1 MYKMKK
7 NCFKNFMSGQFIMKM
22 ILMLVAVVTG
32 GGMMAVADLVEPQ
45 IGDEGVNPASK
56 ETVAAK
62 EPVDPNAND
71 RLSPGGNK
79 DGQELTGSQASST
92 QLREGGLL
100 DKEWDSEIVKFYP
113 FKTPLLSIVRRMA
126 KTVNIKNWS
135 ISHQRVGGETL
146 DGQVIQKIETADT
159 IEINS
164 TNFSGSIRP
173 FYKGTT
179 VFASGVSGY
188 APGSQTKTEG
198 TLMLYVIEA
207 NGKKAVMQAVNGKP
221 KVSGDTRDNLDNMT
235 CPEIPVGT
243 TFLAGA
249 SAASESQLTITPENF
264 QPREKEV
271 YVQKKLL
278 NIVFTDDYE
287 KVKKEQP
294 ITVAD
299 LKTDA
304 IIKYNLRA
312 ERTYLLGCKSR
323 FKAETGDGQIED
335 VYTSEGII
343 NQLTNTYSIGD
354 TYTLGD
360 MIAISKLQFTEFS
373 ENDRCFAFCGKN
385 AIERLENI
393 KLEGSHQNDFINHN
407 EFDLTFKRFK
417 DTFGSI
423 DFVWTQTLD
432 LMGMSDFMV
441 IFDPKASRRYVKIG
455 KKEQTNDMSKGGGE
469 VRDAKRW
476 IHQEAD
482 SVALR
487 GYNSILVGP
496 ADKIAKI
503 ATESLGAIISAKEL
517 PKTPSKGMKVA
528 LTQDYTLKGANSPTD
543 DVKYEAGTVL
553 YYTGTAWTLY
563 AGQDTAQ

>member
-1 MYKMKK
+1 MKK
-7 NCFKNFMSGQFIMKM
+7 VMNYFSFQSVLKM
-22 ILMLVAVVTG
+22 VLMLLAVATG
-32 GGMMAVADLVEPQ
+32 GGVLALADNVEPQ
-45 IGDEGVNPASK
+45 IGNEGVEPASK
-56 ETVAAK
+56 ETVEAK
-62 EPVDPNAND
+62 EPVNPDTND
-71 RLSPGGNK
+71 RLSPGGKK
-79 DGQELTGSQASST
+79 DGQDLTGSQASST

-113 FKTPLLSIVRRMA
+113 FKTPILSIVRRMA

-135 ISHQRVGGETL
+135 VSHQRVGGETL
-146 DGQVIQKIETADT
+146 DGQVTQKIVAGDT
-159 IEINS
+159 VEINS

-179 VFASGVSGY
+179 VIVSGVPGY
-188 APGSQTKTEG
+188 KEGSKTKTEG

-207 NGKKAVMQAVNGKP
+207 NGKKAVMQAVNGIP
-221 KVSGDTRDNLDNMT
+221 KSEGDTRENLDNMT

-243 TFLAGA
+243 TLLAA
-249 SAASESQLTITPENF
+249 SSAASESQLTITPENF
-264 QPREKEV
+264 QPREKSV

-312 ERTYLLGCKSR
+312 ERTYLMGIKSR

-343 NQLTNTYSIGD
+343 NQLTNTYAIGD
-354 TYTLGD
+354 EYTLSD
-360 MIAISKLQFTEFS
+360 LIAISKLQFTEFS

-407 EFDLTFKRFK
+407 EFDLSFKRFK
-417 DTFGSI
+417 DTFGSL
-423 DFVWTQTLD
+423 DFVWAQTLD

-455 KKEQTNDMSKGGGE
+455 KREQTNDMSKGGGE

-496 ADKIAKI
+496 ASKINKI
-503 ATESLGAIISAKEL
+503 ATESLGAIISAAEL
-517 PKTPSKGMKVA
+517 PATPTKGMKVA
-528 LTQDYTLKGANSPTD
+528 LTKDYVNGETT
-543 DVKYEAGTVL
+543 YEAGTV
-553 YYTGTAWTLY
+553 YYYDGSAWSVY
-563 AGQDTAQ
+563 AGQDVAA

>member
-1 MYKMKK
+1 MNYFSFQSVLKMV
-7 NCFKNFMSGQFIMKM
+7 
-22 ILMLVAVVTG
+22 LMLLAVATG
-32 GGMMAVADLVEPQ
+32 GGVLALADNVEPQ
-45 IGDEGVNPASK
+45 IGNEGVEPASK
-56 ETVAAK
+56 ETVEAK
-62 EPVDPNAND
+62 EPVNPDTND
-71 RLSPGGNK
+71 RLSPGSKK
-79 DGQELTGSQASST
+79 DGQDLTGSQASST

-113 FKTPLLSIVRRMA
+113 FKTPILSIVRRMA

-135 ISHQRVGGETL
+135 VSHQRVGGETL
-146 DGQVIQKIETADT
+146 DGQVTQKIVAGDT
-159 IEINS
+159 VEINS

-179 VFASGVSGY
+179 VIVSGVPGY
-188 APGSQTKTEG
+188 KEGSKTKTEG

-207 NGKKAVMQAVNGKP
+207 NGKKAVMQAVNGIP
-221 KVSGDTRDNLDNMT
+221 KNEGDTRENLDNMT

-243 TFLAGA
+243 TLLAA
-249 SAASESQLTITPENF
+249 SSAASESQLTITPENF
-264 QPREKEV
+264 QPREKSV

-312 ERTYLLGCKSR
+312 ERTYLMGIKSR
-323 FKAETGDGQIED
+323 FKAETGDGQVED

-343 NQLTNTYSIGD
+343 NQLTNTYAIGD
-354 TYTLGD
+354 EYTLSD
-360 MIAISKLQFTEFS
+360 LIAISKLQFTEFS

-407 EFDLTFKRFK
+407 EFDLSFKRFK
-417 DTFGSI
+417 DTFGSL
-423 DFVWTQTLD
+423 DFIWAQTLD

-455 KKEQTNDMSKGGGE
+455 KREQTNDMSKGGGE

-496 ADKIAKI
+496 ASKINKI
-503 ATESLGAIISAKEL
+503 ATESLGAIISAAKL
-517 PKTPSKGMKVA
+517 PDTPTKGMKVA
-528 LTQDYTLKGANSPTD
+528 LTKDYTKGVTT
-543 DVKYEAGTVL
+543 YEAGTV
-553 YYTGTAWTLY
+553 YYYDGSAWSVY
-563 AGQDTAQ
+563 AGQDVAA

>member
-1 MYKMKK
+1 MKK
-7 NCFKNFMSGQFIMKM
+7 TIANLFKHLTFTKVIM
-22 ILMLVAVVTG
+22 MLLAVVAG
-32 GGMMAVADLVEPQ
+32 GGAMAAADNFEPQ
-45 IGDEGVNPASK
+45 IGNEGPDPASAD
-56 ETVAAK
+56 TVSEK
-62 EPVDPNAND
+62 EPVNASTND
-71 RLSPGGNK
+71 RLSPGGRK
-79 DGQELTGSQASST
+79 DGQDLTGTQASST

-100 DKEWDSEIVKFYP
+100 DKEWDDEIVKFYP
-113 FKTPLLSIVRRMA
+113 FKTPLLSIVRQMA
-126 KTVNIKNWS
+126 KTVNIKNWEV
-135 ISHQRVGGETL
+135 SHQRVGGETL
-146 DGQVIQKIETADT
+146 DGQVTTAIAAGET
-159 IEINS
+159 IELNS

-179 VFASGVSGY
+179 VIASGVAGY
-188 APGSQTKTEG
+188 AEGSKTKREG

-207 NGKKAVMQAVNGKP
+207 NGKKAVMQAINGIP
-221 KVSGDTRDNLDNMT
+221 KNDGDTRENLDNMT
-235 CPEIPVGT
+235 CPAIPVGT
-243 TFLAGA
+243 TLLAAA

-264 QPREKEV
+264 QPREKKV
-271 YVQKKLL
+271 FVQKKLL

-343 NQLTNTYSIGD
+343 NQLTNTYAIGD
-354 TYTLGD
+354 SYTLGD
-360 MIAISKLQFTEFS
+360 LIAISKLQFTEFS

-385 AIERLENI
+385 AIEKLENI
-393 KLEGSHQNDFINHN
+393 KLDGSHQNDFINHN
-407 EFDLTFKRFK
+407 EFDLSFKRFK

-432 LMGMSDFMV
+432 LLGMSDFMI

-496 ADKIAKI
+496 ADKVAQIA
-503 ATESLGAIISAKEL
+503 AESLNTILSAKEF
-517 PKTPSKGMKVA
+517 PSTPSKGMKVA
-528 LTQDYTLKGANSPTD
+528 LTQDYTKGDTT
-543 DVKYEAGTVL
+543 YEQGTVY
-553 YYTGTAWTLY
+553 YYTGTAWVIYT
-563 AGQDTAQ
+563 GQDTAA

>member
-1 MYKMKK
+1 MKK

-45 IGDEGVNPASK
+45 IGNEGVNPASK
-56 ETVAAK
+56 ETVATK
-62 EPVDPNAND
+62 EPVNPNAND

-79 DGQELTGSQASST
+79 DGQDLTGSQASST

-126 KTVNIKNWS
+126 KKVNIKNWS

-146 DGQVIQKIETADT
+146 DGQTIQKIETADT

-179 VFASGVSGY
+179 VFASGVPGY
-188 APGSQTKTEG
+188 AAGSQTKTEG

-221 KVSGDTRDNLDNMT
+221 KVSGDSRDNLDNMT

-360 MIAISKLQFTEFS
+360 LIAISKLQFTEFS

-432 LMGMSDFMV
+432 LLGMSDFMV

-503 ATESLGAIISAKEL
+503 ATESLHAIISAKEL
-517 PKTPSKGMKVA
+517 PKNPSKGMKVA
-528 LTQDYTLKGANSPTD
+528 LTQDYTLKSANSPTD

-553 YYTGTAWTLY
+553 YYTGTAWAIY

>member
-62 EPVDPNAND
+62 EPVDPKAND

-79 DGQELTGSQASST
+79 DGQDLTGSQASST

-146 DGQVIQKIETADT
+146 DGQTIQKIETADT

-179 VFASGVSGY
+179 VFASGVPGY
-188 APGSQTKTEG
+188 AAGSQTKTEG

-235 CPEIPVGT
+235 CPDIPVGT

-432 LMGMSDFMV
+432 LLGMSDFMV

-503 ATESLGAIISAKEL
+503 ATESLNAIISAKEL

>member
-1 MYKMKK
+1 MKK
-7 NCFKNFMSGQFIMKM
+7 VMNYFSFQSVLKM
-22 ILMLVAVVTG
+22 VLMLLAVATG
-32 GGMMAVADLVEPQ
+32 GGVLALADNVEPQ
-45 IGDEGVNPASK
+45 IGNEGVEPASK
-56 ETVAAK
+56 ETVKAK
-62 EPVDPNAND
+62 EPVNPDTND
-71 RLSPGGNK
+71 RLSPGGKK
-79 DGQELTGSQASST
+79 DGQDLTGSQASST

-100 DKEWDSEIVKFYP
+100 EKEWDSEIVKFYP
-113 FKTPLLSIVRRMA
+113 FKTPILSIVRQMA

-135 ISHQRVGGETL
+135 VSHQRVGGETL
-146 DGQVIQKIETADT
+146 DGQVTQKIVAGDT
-159 IEINS
+159 VEINS

-179 VFASGVSGY
+179 VIVSGVPGY
-188 APGSQTKTEG
+188 KEGSKTKTEG
-198 TLMLYVIEA
+198 TLMLYVIES
-207 NGKKAVMQAVNGKP
+207 NGKKAVMQAVNGIP
-221 KVSGDTRDNLDNMT
+221 KNEGDTRENLDNMT

-243 TFLAGA
+243 TLLAA
-249 SAASESQLTITPENF
+249 SSAASESQLTITPENF
-264 QPREKEV
+264 QPREKSV

-312 ERTYLLGCKSR
+312 ERTYLMGIKSR

-335 VYTSEGII
+335 VYTSDGII
-343 NQLTNTYSIGD
+343 NQLTNTYAIGD
-354 TYTLGD
+354 EYTLSD
-360 MIAISKLQFTEFS
+360 LIAISKLQFTEFS
-373 ENDRCFAFCGKN
+373 ENNRCFAFCGKN

-393 KLEGSHQNDFINHN
+393 KLDGSHQNDFINHN
-407 EFDLTFKRFK
+407 EFDLSFKRFK

-423 DFVWTQTLD
+423 DFIWAQTLD
-432 LMGMSDFMV
+432 LMGLSDFMV

-455 KKEQTNDMSKGGGE
+455 KREQTNDMSKGGGE

-496 ADKIAKI
+496 ASKINKI
-503 ATESLGAIISAKEL
+503 ATESLGAIISAAKL
-517 PKTPSKGMKVA
+517 PATPAKGMKVA
-528 LTQDYTLKGANSPTD
+528 LTKDYVNGSTT
-543 DVKYEAGTVL
+543 YEAGTV
-553 YYTGTAWTLY
+553 YYYDGSAWSIY
-563 AGQDTAQ
+563 AGQDVAA

>member
-1 MYKMKK
+1 MKK
-7 NCFKNFMSGQFIMKM
+7 VMNYFSFQSVLKM
-22 ILMLVAVVTG
+22 VLMLLAVATG
-32 GGMMAVADLVEPQ
+32 GGVLALADNVEPQ
-45 IGDEGVNPASK
+45 IGNEGVEPASK
-56 ETVAAK
+56 ETVEAK
-62 EPVDPNAND
+62 EPVNPDTND
-71 RLSPGGNK
+71 RLSPGGKK
-79 DGQELTGSQASST
+79 DGQDLTGSQASST

-113 FKTPLLSIVRRMA
+113 FKTPILSIVRRMA

-146 DGQVIQKIETADT
+146 DGQVTQKIVAGDT
-159 IEINS
+159 VEINS

-179 VFASGVSGY
+179 VIVSGVPGY
-188 APGSQTKTEG
+188 KEGSKTKTEG

-207 NGKKAVMQAVNGKP
+207 NGKKAVMQAVNGIP
-221 KVSGDTRDNLDNMT
+221 KNEGDTRENLDNMT

-243 TFLAGA
+243 TLLAA
-249 SAASESQLTITPENF
+249 SSATSESQLTITPENF
-264 QPREKEV
+264 QPREKSV

-312 ERTYLLGCKSR
+312 ERTYLMGIKSR

-343 NQLTNTYSIGD
+343 NQLTNTYAIGD
-354 TYTLGD
+354 EYTLSD
-360 MIAISKLQFTEFS
+360 LIAISKLQFTEFS

-407 EFDLTFKRFK
+407 EFDLSFKRFK
-417 DTFGSI
+417 DTFGSL
-423 DFVWTQTLD
+423 DFIWAQTLD

-455 KKEQTNDMSKGGGE
+455 KREQTNDMSKGGGE

-496 ADKIAKI
+496 ASKINKI
-503 ATESLGAIISAKEL
+503 ATESLGAIISAAEL
-517 PKTPSKGMKVA
+517 PATPAEGMKVA
-528 LTQDYTLKGANSPTD
+528 LTKDYVNGETT
-543 DVKYEAGTVL
+543 YEAGTV
-553 YYTGTAWTLY
+553 YYYDGSAWSVYTG
-563 AGQDTAQ
+563 QDVAA

>member
-1 MYKMKK
+1 MKK
-7 NCFKNFMSGQFIMKM
+7 VMNYFSFQSVLKM
-22 ILMLVAVVTG
+22 VLMLLAVATG
-32 GGMMAVADLVEPQ
+32 GGVLALADNVEPQ
-45 IGDEGVNPASK
+45 IGNEGVEPASK
-56 ETVAAK
+56 ETVEAK
-62 EPVDPNAND
+62 EPVNPDTND
-71 RLSPGGNK
+71 RLSPGGKK
-79 DGQELTGSQASST
+79 DGQDLTGSQASST

-100 DKEWDSEIVKFYP
+100 EKEWDSEIVKFYP
-113 FKTPLLSIVRRMA
+113 FKTPILSIVRQMA

-135 ISHQRVGGETL
+135 VSHQRVGGETL
-146 DGQVIQKIETADT
+146 DGQVTQKIVAGDT
-159 IEINS
+159 VEINS
-164 TNFSGSIRP
+164 TNFSSSIRP

-179 VFASGVSGY
+179 VIVSGVPGY
-188 APGSQTKTEG
+188 KEGSKTKTEG

-207 NGKKAVMQAVNGKP
+207 NGKKAVMQAVNGIP
-221 KVSGDTRDNLDNMT
+221 KNEGDTRENLDNMT

-243 TFLAGA
+243 TLLAA
-249 SAASESQLTITPENF
+249 SSAASESQLTITPENF
-264 QPREKEV
+264 QPREKSV

-287 KVKKEQP
+287 KVKKKQP

-312 ERTYLLGCKSR
+312 ERTYLMGIKSR

-343 NQLTNTYSIGD
+343 NQLTNTYAIGD
-354 TYTLGD
+354 EYTLSD
-360 MIAISKLQFTEFS
+360 LIAISKLQFTEFS

-407 EFDLTFKRFK
+407 EFDLSFKRFK

-423 DFVWTQTLD
+423 DFIWAQTLD

-455 KKEQTNDMSKGGGE
+455 KREQTNDMSKGGGE

-496 ADKIAKI
+496 ASKINKI
-503 ATESLGAIISAKEL
+503 ATESLGAIISAAEL
-517 PKTPSKGMKVA
+517 PATPAKGMKVA
-528 LTQDYTLKGANSPTD
+528 LTKDYVNGETT
-543 DVKYEAGTVL
+543 YEAGTV
-553 YYTGTAWTLY
+553 YYYDGSAWSVY
-563 AGQDTAQ
+563 AGQDVAA

>member
-1 MYKMKK
+1 MKK

-32 GGMMAVADLVEPQ
+32 GGIMAVADLVEPQ

-56 ETVAAK
+56 ETVAGK
-62 EPVDPNAND
+62 EPVDPKAND

-79 DGQELTGSQASST
+79 DGQDLTGSQASST

-146 DGQVIQKIETADT
+146 DGQTIQKIETADT

-179 VFASGVSGY
+179 VFASGVPGY
-188 APGSQTKTEG
+188 AAGSQTKTEG

-432 LMGMSDFMV
+432 LLGMSDFMV

-503 ATESLGAIISAKEL
+503 ATESLNAIISAKEL

-528 LTQDYTLKGANSPTD
+528 LTQDYTLKGADSPTD

>member
-7 NCFKNFMSGQFIMKM
+7 DFFKYFSSAQFVFKM
-22 ILMLVAVVTG
+22 LLMLLAVVTG

-45 IGDEGVNPASK
+45 IGNEGVNPANK

-71 RLSPGGNK
+71 RLSPGGKK
-79 DGQELTGSQASST
+79 DGQDLTGSQASST

-146 DGQVIQKIETADT
+146 DGQTILKIESADT

-164 TNFSGSIRP
+164 SNFSGSIRP

-221 KVSGDTRDNLDNMT
+221 KVAGDTRDNLDNMT

-343 NQLTNTYSIGD
+343 NQLTNTYAIGD

-360 MIAISKLQFTEFS
+360 LIAISKLQFTEFS

-417 DTFGSI
+417 DTFGSM

-503 ATESLGAIISAKEL
+503 ATETLGTIISSNEL
-517 PKTPSKGMKVA
+517 PKSPSKGMKVA
-528 LTQDYTLKGANSPTD
+528 LTQDYTLKGSNSPTD

>member
-1 MYKMKK
+1 MNYFSFQSVLKMV
-7 NCFKNFMSGQFIMKM
+7 
-22 ILMLVAVVTG
+22 LMLLAVVTG
-32 GGMMAVADLVEPQ
+32 GGILALADNVEPQ
-45 IGDEGVNPASK
+45 IGNEGVEPASK
-56 ETVAAK
+56 ETVEAK
-62 EPVDPNAND
+62 EPVNPEGND
-71 RLSPGGNK
+71 RLSPGGKK
-79 DGQELTGSQASST
+79 DGQDLTGSQASST

-113 FKTPLLSIVRRMA
+113 FKTPILSIVRRMA

-135 ISHQRVGGETL
+135 VSHQRVGGETL
-146 DGQVIQKIETADT
+146 DGQVTQKIVAGDT
-159 IEINS
+159 VEINS

-179 VFASGVSGY
+179 VIVSGVPGY
-188 APGSQTKTEG
+188 KEGSKTKTEG

-207 NGKKAVMQAVNGKP
+207 NGKKAVMQAVNGIP
-221 KVSGDTRDNLDNMT
+221 KNEGDTRENLDNMT

-243 TFLAGA
+243 TLLAA
-249 SAASESQLTITPENF
+249 SSAASESQLTITPENF
-264 QPREKEV
+264 QPREKSV

-312 ERTYLLGCKSR
+312 ERTYLMGIKSR

-343 NQLTNTYSIGD
+343 NQLTNTYAIGD
-354 TYTLGD
+354 EYTLSD
-360 MIAISKLQFTEFS
+360 LIAISKLQFTEFS

-407 EFDLTFKRFK
+407 EFDLSFKRFK
-417 DTFGSI
+417 DTFGSL
-423 DFVWTQTLD
+423 DFIWAQTLD

-455 KKEQTNDMSKGGGE
+455 KREQTNDMSKGGGE

-496 ADKIAKI
+496 ASKINKI
-503 ATESLGAIISAKEL
+503 ATESLGAIISAAKL
-517 PKTPSKGMKVA
+517 PDTPTKGMKVA
-528 LTQDYTLKGANSPTD
+528 LTKDYTKGETT
-543 DVKYEAGTVL
+543 YEAGTV
-553 YYTGTAWTLY
+553 YYYDGSAWSVY
-563 AGQDTAQ
+563 AGQDVAA

>member
-1 MYKMKK
+1 MKK
-7 NCFKNFMSGQFIMKM
+7 VMNYFSFQSVLKM
-22 ILMLVAVVTG
+22 VLMLLAVATG
-32 GGMMAVADLVEPQ
+32 GGVLALADNVEPQ
-45 IGDEGVNPASK
+45 IGNEGVEPASK
-56 ETVAAK
+56 ETVEAK
-62 EPVDPNAND
+62 EPVNPDTND
-71 RLSPGGNK
+71 RLSPGGKK
-79 DGQELTGSQASST
+79 DGQDLTRSQASST

-113 FKTPLLSIVRRMA
+113 FKTPILSIVRRMA

-135 ISHQRVGGETL
+135 VSHQRVGGETL
-146 DGQVIQKIETADT
+146 DGQVTQKIVAGDT
-159 IEINS
+159 VEINS

-179 VFASGVSGY
+179 VIVSGVPGY
-188 APGSQTKTEG
+188 KEGSKTKTEG

-207 NGKKAVMQAVNGKP
+207 NGKKAVMQAVNGIP
-221 KVSGDTRDNLDNMT
+221 KNEGDTRENLDNMT

-243 TFLAGA
+243 TLLAA
-249 SAASESQLTITPENF
+249 SSAASESQLTITPENF
-264 QPREKEV
+264 QPREKSV

-312 ERTYLLGCKSR
+312 ERTYLMGIKSR

-343 NQLTNTYSIGD
+343 NQLTNTYAIGD
-354 TYTLGD
+354 EYTLSD
-360 MIAISKLQFTEFS
+360 LIAISKLQFTEFS

-407 EFDLTFKRFK
+407 EFDLSFKRFK
-417 DTFGSI
+417 DTFGSL
-423 DFVWTQTLD
+423 DFIWAQTLD

-455 KKEQTNDMSKGGGE
+455 KREQTNDMSKGGGE

-496 ADKIAKI
+496 ASKINKI
-503 ATESLGAIISAKEL
+503 ATESLGAIISAAEL
-517 PKTPSKGMKVA
+517 PATPAKGMKVA
-528 LTQDYTLKGANSPTD
+528 LTKDYVNGETT
-543 DVKYEAGTVL
+543 YEAGTV
-553 YYTGTAWTLY
+553 YYYDGSAWSVY
-563 AGQDTAQ
+563 AGQDVAA

>member
-56 ETVAAK
+56 ETVATK
-62 EPVDPNAND
+62 EPVNPNAND

-79 DGQELTGSQASST
+79 DGQDLTGSQASST
-92 QLREGGLL
+92 QLREGSLL

-135 ISHQRVGGETL
+135 ILHQRVGGETL
-146 DGQVIQKIETADT
+146 DGQTIQKIETADT

-179 VFASGVSGY
+179 VFASGVPGY
-188 APGSQTKTEG
+188 AAGSQTKTEG

-221 KVSGDTRDNLDNMT
+221 KVSGDSRDNLDNMT

-360 MIAISKLQFTEFS
+360 LIAISKLQFTEFS

-432 LMGMSDFMV
+432 LLGMSDFMV

-503 ATESLGAIISAKEL
+503 ATESLNAIISAKEL
-517 PKTPSKGMKVA
+517 PKNPSKGMKVA
-528 LTQDYTLKGANSPTD
+528 LTQNYTLKGANSPTD

-553 YYTGTAWTLY
+553 YYTGTAWAIY

>member
-1 MYKMKK
+1 MKK
-7 NCFKNFMSGQFIMKM
+7 VMNYFSFQAVLKM
-22 ILMLVAVVTG
+22 VLMLLAVATG
-32 GGMMAVADLVEPQ
+32 GGVLALADNVEPQ
-45 IGDEGVNPASK
+45 IGNEGVEPASK
-56 ETVAAK
+56 ETVEAK
-62 EPVDPNAND
+62 DPVNPDTND
-71 RLSPGGNK
+71 RLSPGDKK
-79 DGQELTGSQASST
+79 DGQDLTGSQASST

-113 FKTPLLSIVRRMA
+113 FKTPILSIVRRMA

-135 ISHQRVGGETL
+135 VSHQRVGGETL
-146 DGQVIQKIETADT
+146 DGQVTQKIVAGDT
-159 IEINS
+159 VEINS

-179 VFASGVSGY
+179 VIVSGVPGY
-188 APGSQTKTEG
+188 KEGSKTKTEG

-207 NGKKAVMQAVNGKP
+207 NGKKAVMQAVNGIP
-221 KVSGDTRDNLDNMT
+221 KNEGDTRENLDNMT

-243 TFLAGA
+243 TLLAA
-249 SAASESQLTITPENF
+249 SSAASESQLTITPENF
-264 QPREKEV
+264 QPREKSV

-312 ERTYLLGCKSR
+312 ERTYLMGIKSR

-343 NQLTNTYSIGD
+343 NQLTNTYAIGD
-354 TYTLGD
+354 EYTLSD
-360 MIAISKLQFTEFS
+360 LIAISKLQFTEFS

-407 EFDLTFKRFK
+407 EFDLSFKRFK
-417 DTFGSI
+417 DTFGSL
-423 DFVWTQTLD
+423 DFIWAQTLD

-455 KKEQTNDMSKGGGE
+455 KREQTNDMSKGGGE

-496 ADKIAKI
+496 ASKINKI
-503 ATESLGAIISAKEL
+503 ATESLGAIISAAKL
-517 PKTPSKGMKVA
+517 PATPAKGMKVA
-528 LTQDYTLKGANSPTD
+528 LTKDYVNGETT
-543 DVKYEAGTVL
+543 YEAGTV
-553 YYTGTAWTLY
+553 YYYDGSAWSVY
-563 AGQDTAQ
+563 AGQDVAA

>member
-1 MYKMKK
+1 MNYFSFQSVLKMV
-7 NCFKNFMSGQFIMKM
+7 
-22 ILMLVAVVTG
+22 LMLLAVVTG
-32 GGMMAVADLVEPQ
+32 GGVLALADNVEPQ
-45 IGDEGVNPASK
+45 IGNEGVEPASK
-56 ETVAAK
+56 ETVEAK
-62 EPVDPNAND
+62 EPVNPEGND
-71 RLSPGGNK
+71 RLSPGGKK
-79 DGQELTGSQASST
+79 DGQDLTGSQASST

-113 FKTPLLSIVRRMA
+113 FKTPILSIVRRMA

-135 ISHQRVGGETL
+135 VSHQRVGGETL
-146 DGQVIQKIETADT
+146 DGQVTQKIVAGDT
-159 IEINS
+159 VEINS

-179 VFASGVSGY
+179 VIVSGVPGY
-188 APGSQTKTEG
+188 KEGSKTKTEG

-207 NGKKAVMQAVNGKP
+207 NGKKAVMQAVNGIP
-221 KVSGDTRDNLDNMT
+221 KNEGDTRENLDNMT

-243 TFLAGA
+243 TLLAA
-249 SAASESQLTITPENF
+249 SSAASESQLTITPENF
-264 QPREKEV
+264 QPREKSV

-312 ERTYLLGCKSR
+312 ERTYLMGIKSR

-343 NQLTNTYSIGD
+343 NQLTNTYAIGD
-354 TYTLGD
+354 EYTLSD
-360 MIAISKLQFTEFS
+360 LIAISKLQFTEFS

-407 EFDLTFKRFK
+407 EFDLSFKRFK
-417 DTFGSI
+417 DTFGSL
-423 DFVWTQTLD
+423 DFIWAQTLD

-455 KKEQTNDMSKGGGE
+455 KREQTNDMSKGGGE

-496 ADKIAKI
+496 ASKINKI
-503 ATESLGAIISAKEL
+503 ATESLGAIISAAEL
-517 PKTPSKGMKVA
+517 PATPAKGMKVA
-528 LTQDYTLKGANSPTD
+528 LTKDYTKGETT
-543 DVKYEAGTVL
+543 YEAGTV
-553 YYTGTAWTLY
+553 YYYDGSAWSVY
-563 AGQDTAQ
+563 AGQDVAA

>member
-1 MYKMKK
+1 MNYFSFQSVLKMV
-7 NCFKNFMSGQFIMKM
+7 
-22 ILMLVAVVTG
+22 LMLLAVATG
-32 GGMMAVADLVEPQ
+32 GGVLALADNVEPQ
-45 IGDEGVNPASK
+45 IGNEGVEPASK
-56 ETVAAK
+56 ETVEAK
-62 EPVDPNAND
+62 EPVNPDTND
-71 RLSPGGNK
+71 RLSPGGKK
-79 DGQELTGSQASST
+79 DGQDLTGSQASST

-113 FKTPLLSIVRRMA
+113 FKTPILSIVRRMA
-126 KTVNIKNWS
+126 KAVNIKDWS
-135 ISHQRVGGETL
+135 VSHQRVGGETL
-146 DGQVIQKIETADT
+146 DGQVTQKIVAGDT
-159 IEINS
+159 VEINS

-179 VFASGVSGY
+179 VIVSGVPGY
-188 APGSQTKTEG
+188 KEGSKTKTEG

-207 NGKKAVMQAVNGKP
+207 NGKKAVMQAVNGIP
-221 KVSGDTRDNLDNMT
+221 KNEGDTRENLDNMT

-243 TFLAGA
+243 TLLAA
-249 SAASESQLTITPENF
+249 SSAASESQLTITPENF
-264 QPREKEV
+264 QPREKSV

-312 ERTYLLGCKSR
+312 ERTYLMGIKSR

-343 NQLTNTYSIGD
+343 NQLTNTYAIGD
-354 TYTLGD
+354 EYTLSD
-360 MIAISKLQFTEFS
+360 LIAISKLQFTEFS

-407 EFDLTFKRFK
+407 EFDLSFKRFK
-417 DTFGSI
+417 DTFGSL
-423 DFVWTQTLD
+423 DFIWAQTLD

-455 KKEQTNDMSKGGGE
+455 KREQTNDMSKGGGE

-496 ADKIAKI
+496 ASKINKI
-503 ATESLGAIISAKEL
+503 ATESLGAIISAAKL
-517 PKTPSKGMKVA
+517 PATPAKGMKVA
-528 LTQDYTLKGANSPTD
+528 LTKDYVNGETT
-543 DVKYEAGTVL
+543 YEAGTV
-553 YYTGTAWTLY
+553 YYYDGSAWSVY
-563 AGQDTAQ
+563 AGQDVAA

>member
-7 NCFKNFMSGQFIMKM
+7 NCFKNFMSGQFVFKM
-22 ILMLVAVVTG
+22 ILMLLAVVTG
-32 GGMMAVADLVEPQ
+32 GGVMATADLVEPQ

-79 DGQELTGSQASST
+79 DGQDLTGSQASST

-146 DGQVIQKIETADT
+146 DGQIIQKIETADT

-343 NQLTNTYSIGD
+343 NQLTNTYSIGN

-496 ADKIAKI
+496 ANKIAKI

>member
-1 MYKMKK
+1 MNYFSFQSVLKMV
-7 NCFKNFMSGQFIMKM
+7 
-22 ILMLVAVVTG
+22 LMLLAVATG
-32 GGMMAVADLVEPQ
+32 GGVLALADNVEPQ
-45 IGDEGVNPASK
+45 IGDEGVEPASK
-56 ETVAAK
+56 ETVEAK
-62 EPVDPNAND
+62 EPVNPDTND
-71 RLSPGGNK
+71 RLSPGDKK
-79 DGQELTGSQASST
+79 DGQDLTGSQASST

-113 FKTPLLSIVRRMA
+113 FKTPILSIVRRMA

-135 ISHQRVGGETL
+135 VSHQRVGGETL
-146 DGQVIQKIETADT
+146 DGQVTQKIVAGDT
-159 IEINS
+159 VEINS

-179 VFASGVSGY
+179 VIVSGVPGY
-188 APGSQTKTEG
+188 KEGSKTKTEG

-207 NGKKAVMQAVNGKP
+207 NGKKAVMQAVNGIP
-221 KVSGDTRDNLDNMT
+221 KNEGDTRENLDNMT

-243 TFLAGA
+243 TLLAA
-249 SAASESQLTITPENF
+249 SSAASESQLTITPENF
-264 QPREKEV
+264 QPREKSV

-278 NIVFTDDYE
+278 NIVFTEDYE
-287 KVKKEQP
+287 KVKKKQP

-312 ERTYLLGCKSR
+312 ERTYLMGIKSR

-343 NQLTNTYSIGD
+343 NQLTNTYAIGD
-354 TYTLGD
+354 EYTLSD
-360 MIAISKLQFTEFS
+360 LIAISKLQFTEFS

-407 EFDLTFKRFK
+407 EFDLSFKRFK
-417 DTFGSI
+417 DTFGSL
-423 DFVWTQTLD
+423 DFIWAQTLD

-455 KKEQTNDMSKGGGE
+455 KREQTNDMSKGGGE

-496 ADKIAKI
+496 ASKINKI
-503 ATESLGAIISAKEL
+503 ATESLGAIISAAEL
-517 PKTPSKGMKVA
+517 PATPAKGMKVA
-528 LTQDYTLKGANSPTD
+528 LTKDYVNGETT
-543 DVKYEAGTVL
+543 YEAGTV
-553 YYTGTAWTLY
+553 YYYDGSAWSVY
-563 AGQDTAQ
+563 AGQDVAA

>member
-1 MYKMKK
+1 MKK
-7 NCFKNFMSGQFIMKM
+7 VMNYFSFQSVLKM
-22 ILMLVAVVTG
+22 VLMLLAVATG
-32 GGMMAVADLVEPQ
+32 GGVLALADNVEPQ
-45 IGDEGVNPASK
+45 IGNEGVEPASK
-56 ETVAAK
+56 ETVEAK
-62 EPVDPNAND
+62 EPVNPVGND
-71 RLSPGGNK
+71 RLSPGGKK
-79 DGQELTGSQASST
+79 DGQDLTGSQASST

-113 FKTPLLSIVRRMA
+113 FKTPILSLVRRMA
-126 KTVNIKNWS
+126 KIVNIKNWS
-135 ISHQRVGGETL
+135 VSHQRVGGETL
-146 DGQVIQKIETADT
+146 DGQVTQKIVAGDT
-159 IEINS
+159 VEINS

-179 VFASGVSGY
+179 VIVSGVPGY
-188 APGSQTKTEG
+188 KEGSKTKTEG

-207 NGKKAVMQAVNGKP
+207 NGKKAVMQAVNGIP
-221 KVSGDTRDNLDNMT
+221 KNEGDTRENLDNMT

-243 TFLAGA
+243 TLLAA
-249 SAASESQLTITPENF
+249 SSATSESQLTITPENF
-264 QPREKEV
+264 QPREKSV

-312 ERTYLLGCKSR
+312 ERTYLMGIKSR

-343 NQLTNTYSIGD
+343 NQLTNTYAIGD
-354 TYTLGD
+354 EYTLSD
-360 MIAISKLQFTEFS
+360 LIAISKLQFTEFS

-385 AIERLENI
+385 AIEKLENI

-407 EFDLTFKRFK
+407 EFDLSFKRFK
-417 DTFGSI
+417 DTFGSL
-423 DFVWTQTLD
+423 DFVWAQTLD

-455 KKEQTNDMSKGGGE
+455 KREQTNDMSKGGGE

-496 ADKIAKI
+496 PSKINKI
-503 ATESLGAIISAKEL
+503 ATESLGAIISAAKL
-517 PKTPSKGMKVA
+517 PDTPTKGMKVA
-528 LTQDYTLKGANSPTD
+528 LTKDYTKGETT
-543 DVKYEAGTVL
+543 YEAGTV
-553 YYTGTAWTLY
+553 YYYDGSAWSVY
-563 AGQDTAQ
+563 AGQDVAA

>member
-1 MYKMKK
+1 
-7 NCFKNFMSGQFIMKM
+7 
-22 ILMLVAVVTG
+22 MLLAVATG
-32 GGMMAVADLVEPQ
+32 GGVLALADNVEPQ
-45 IGDEGVNPASK
+45 IGNEGVEPASK
-56 ETVAAK
+56 ETVEAK
-62 EPVDPNAND
+62 EPVNPDTND
-71 RLSPGGNK
+71 RLSPGGKK
-79 DGQELTGSQASST
+79 DGQDLTGSQASST

-113 FKTPLLSIVRRMA
+113 FKTPILSIVRRMA

-135 ISHQRVGGETL
+135 VSHQRVGGETL
-146 DGQVIQKIETADT
+146 DGQVTQKIVAGDT
-159 IEINS
+159 VEINS

-179 VFASGVSGY
+179 VIVSGVPGY
-188 APGSQTKTEG
+188 KEGSKTKTEG

-207 NGKKAVMQAVNGKP
+207 NGKKAVMQAVNGIP
-221 KVSGDTRDNLDNMT
+221 KNEGDTRENLDNMT

-243 TFLAGA
+243 TLLAA
-249 SAASESQLTITPENF
+249 SSAASESQLTITPENF
-264 QPREKEV
+264 QPREKSV

-312 ERTYLLGCKSR
+312 ERTYLMGIKSR

-343 NQLTNTYSIGD
+343 NQLTNTYAIGD
-354 TYTLGD
+354 EYTLSD
-360 MIAISKLQFTEFS
+360 LIAISKLQFTEFS

-407 EFDLTFKRFK
+407 EFDLSFKRFK
-417 DTFGSI
+417 DTFGSL
-423 DFVWTQTLD
+423 DFIWAQTLD

-455 KKEQTNDMSKGGGE
+455 KREQTNDMSKGGGE

-496 ADKIAKI
+496 ASKINKI
-503 ATESLGAIISAKEL
+503 ATESLGAIISAAKL
-517 PKTPSKGMKVA
+517 PATPAKGMKVA
-528 LTQDYTLKGANSPTD
+528 LTKDYVNGETT
-543 DVKYEAGTVL
+543 YEAGTV
-553 YYTGTAWTLY
+553 YYYDGSAWSVY
-563 AGQDTAQ
+563 AGQDVAA

>member
-1 MYKMKK
+1 MNYFSFQSVLKMV
-7 NCFKNFMSGQFIMKM
+7 
-22 ILMLVAVVTG
+22 LMLLAVVTG
-32 GGMMAVADLVEPQ
+32 GGVLALADNVEPQ
-45 IGDEGVNPASK
+45 IGNEGVEPASK
-56 ETVAAK
+56 ETVEAK
-62 EPVDPNAND
+62 EPVNPEGND
-71 RLSPGGNK
+71 RLSPGGKK
-79 DGQELTGSQASST
+79 DGQDLTGSQASST

-113 FKTPLLSIVRRMA
+113 FKTPILSIVRRMA

-135 ISHQRVGGETL
+135 VSHQRVGGETL
-146 DGQVIQKIETADT
+146 DGQVTQKIAAGDT
-159 IEINS
+159 VEINS

-179 VFASGVSGY
+179 VIVSGVPGY
-188 APGSQTKTEG
+188 KEGSKTKTEG

-207 NGKKAVMQAVNGKP
+207 NGKKAVMQAVNGIP
-221 KVSGDTRDNLDNMT
+221 KNEGDTRENLDNMT

-243 TFLAGA
+243 TLLAA
-249 SAASESQLTITPENF
+249 SSAASESQLTITPENF
-264 QPREKEV
+264 QPREKSV

-312 ERTYLLGCKSR
+312 ERTYLMGVKSR

-343 NQLTNTYSIGD
+343 NQLTNTYAIGD
-354 TYTLGD
+354 EYTLSD
-360 MIAISKLQFTEFS
+360 LIAISKLQFTEFS

-407 EFDLTFKRFK
+407 EFDLSFKRFK
-417 DTFGSI
+417 DTFGSL
-423 DFVWTQTLD
+423 DFIWAQTLD

-455 KKEQTNDMSKGGGE
+455 KREQTNDMSKGGGE

-496 ADKIAKI
+496 ASKINKI
-503 ATESLGAIISAKEL
+503 ATESLGAIISAAKL
-517 PKTPSKGMKVA
+517 PDTPTKGMKVA
-528 LTQDYTLKGANSPTD
+528 LTKDYTKGETT
-543 DVKYEAGTVL
+543 YEAGTV
-553 YYTGTAWTLY
+553 YYYDGSAWSVY
-563 AGQDTAQ
+563 AGQDVAA

>member
-1 MYKMKK
+1 MKK
-7 NCFKNFMSGQFIMKM
+7 VMNYFSFQPVLKM
-22 ILMLVAVVTG
+22 VLMLLAVATG
-32 GGMMAVADLVEPQ
+32 GGVLALADNVEPQ
-45 IGDEGVNPASK
+45 IGNEGVEPASK
-56 ETVAAK
+56 ETVEAK
-62 EPVDPNAND
+62 EPVNPDTND
-71 RLSPGGNK
+71 RLSPGGKK
-79 DGQELTGSQASST
+79 DGQDLTGSQASST

-113 FKTPLLSIVRRMA
+113 FKTPILSIVRQMA

-135 ISHQRVGGETL
+135 VSHQRVGGETL
-146 DGQVIQKIETADT
+146 DGQVTQKIVAGDT
-159 IEINS
+159 VEINS

-179 VFASGVSGY
+179 VIVSGVPGY
-188 APGSQTKTEG
+188 KEGSKTKTEG

-207 NGKKAVMQAVNGKP
+207 NGKKAVMQAVNGIP
-221 KVSGDTRDNLDNMT
+221 KNEGDTRENLDNMT

-243 TFLAGA
+243 TLLAA
-249 SAASESQLTITPENF
+249 SSAASESQLTITPENF
-264 QPREKEV
+264 QPREKSV

-312 ERTYLLGCKSR
+312 ERTYLMGIKSR

-343 NQLTNTYSIGD
+343 NQLTNTYAIGD
-354 TYTLGD
+354 EYTLSD
-360 MIAISKLQFTEFS
+360 LIAISKLQFTEFS

-407 EFDLTFKRFK
+407 EFDLSFKRFK
-417 DTFGSI
+417 DTFGSL
-423 DFVWTQTLD
+423 DFIWAQTLD

-455 KKEQTNDMSKGGGE
+455 KREQTNDMSKGGGE

-496 ADKIAKI
+496 ASKINKI
-503 ATESLGAIISAKEL
+503 ATESLGAIISAAKL
-517 PKTPSKGMKVA
+517 PATPAKGMKVA
-528 LTQDYTLKGANSPTD
+528 LTKDYVNGEIT
-543 DVKYEAGTVL
+543 YEAGTV
-553 YYTGTAWTLY
+553 YYYDGSAWSVY
-563 AGQDTAQ
+563 AGQDVAA

>member
-1 MYKMKK
+1 MKK
-7 NCFKNFMSGQFIMKM
+7 VMNYFSFQSVLKM
-22 ILMLVAVVTG
+22 VLMLLAVATG
-32 GGMMAVADLVEPQ
+32 GGVLALADNVEPQ
-45 IGDEGVNPASK
+45 IGNEGVEPASK
-56 ETVAAK
+56 ETVDAK
-62 EPVDPNAND
+62 EPVNPDTND
-71 RLSPGGNK
+71 RLSPGSKK
-79 DGQELTGSQASST
+79 DGQDLTGSQASST

-113 FKTPLLSIVRRMA
+113 FKTPILSIVRRMA
-126 KTVNIKNWS
+126 KTVNIKNWYV
-135 ISHQRVGGETL
+135 SHQRVGGETL
-146 DGQVIQKIETADT
+146 DGQVTQKIVAGDT
-159 IEINS
+159 VEINS

-179 VFASGVSGY
+179 VIVSGVPGY
-188 APGSQTKTEG
+188 KEGSKTKTEG

-207 NGKKAVMQAVNGKP
+207 NGKKAVMQAVNGIP
-221 KVSGDTRDNLDNMT
+221 KNEGDTRENLDNMT

-243 TFLAGA
+243 TLLAA
-249 SAASESQLTITPENF
+249 SSAASESQLTITPENF
-264 QPREKEV
+264 QPREKSV

-312 ERTYLLGCKSR
+312 ERTYLMGIKSR

-343 NQLTNTYSIGD
+343 NQLTNTYAIGD
-354 TYTLGD
+354 EYTLSD
-360 MIAISKLQFTEFS
+360 LIAISKLQFTEFS

-407 EFDLTFKRFK
+407 EFDLSFKRFK
-417 DTFGSI
+417 DTFGSL
-423 DFVWTQTLD
+423 DFIWAQTLD

-455 KKEQTNDMSKGGGE
+455 KREQTNDMSKGGGE

-496 ADKIAKI
+496 ASKINKI
-503 ATESLGAIISAKEL
+503 ATESLGAIISAAKL
-517 PKTPSKGMKVA
+517 PATPAKGMKVA
-528 LTQDYTLKGANSPTD
+528 LTKGYVNGETT
-543 DVKYEAGTVL
+543 YEAGTV
-553 YYTGTAWTLY
+553 YYYDGSAWSVY
-563 AGQDTAQ
+563 AGQDVAA

>member
-1 MYKMKK
+1 MKK
-7 NCFKNFMSGQFIMKM
+7 VMNYFSFQSVLKM
-22 ILMLVAVVTG
+22 VLMLLAVATG
-32 GGMMAVADLVEPQ
+32 GGVLALADNVEPQ
-45 IGDEGVNPASK
+45 IGNEGVEPASK
-56 ETVAAK
+56 ETVEAK
-62 EPVDPNAND
+62 EPVNPDTND
-71 RLSPGGNK
+71 RLSPGDKK
-79 DGQELTGSQASST
+79 DGQDLTGSQASST

-100 DKEWDSEIVKFYP
+100 EKEWDSEIVKFYP
-113 FKTPLLSIVRRMA
+113 FKTPILSIVRQMA

-135 ISHQRVGGETL
+135 VSHQRVGGETL
-146 DGQVIQKIETADT
+146 DGQVTQKIVAGDT
-159 IEINS
+159 VEINS

-179 VFASGVSGY
+179 VIVSGVPGY
-188 APGSQTKTEG
+188 KEGSKTKTEG

-207 NGKKAVMQAVNGKP
+207 NGKKAVMQAVNGIP
-221 KVSGDTRDNLDNMT
+221 KNEGDTRENLDNMT

-243 TFLAGA
+243 TLLAA
-249 SAASESQLTITPENF
+249 SSATSESQLTITPENF
-264 QPREKEV
+264 QPREKSV

-312 ERTYLLGCKSR
+312 ERTYLMGIKSR

-343 NQLTNTYSIGD
+343 NQLTNTYAIGD
-354 TYTLGD
+354 EYTLSD
-360 MIAISKLQFTEFS
+360 LIAISKLQFTEFS

-407 EFDLTFKRFK
+407 EFDLSFKRFK
-417 DTFGSI
+417 DTFGAL
-423 DFVWTQTLD
+423 DFIWAQTLD

-455 KKEQTNDMSKGGGE
+455 KREQTNDMSKGGGE

-496 ADKIAKI
+496 ASKINKI
-503 ATESLGAIISAKEL
+503 ATESLGAIISAAKL
-517 PKTPSKGMKVA
+517 PATPAKGMKVA
-528 LTQDYTLKGANSPTD
+528 LTKDYVNGKTT
-543 DVKYEAGTVL
+543 YEAGTV
-553 YYTGTAWTLY
+553 YYYDGSAWSVY
-563 AGQDTAQ
+563 AGQDVAA

>member
-1 MYKMKK
+1 MKK
-7 NCFKNFMSGQFIMKM
+7 VMNYFSFQSVLKM
-22 ILMLVAVVTG
+22 VLMLLAVVTG
-32 GGMMAVADLVEPQ
+32 GGVLALADNVEPQ
-45 IGDEGVNPASK
+45 IGNEGVEPASK
-56 ETVAAK
+56 ETVEAK
-62 EPVDPNAND
+62 EPVNPEGND
-71 RLSPGGNK
+71 RLSPGGKK
-79 DGQELTGSQASST
+79 DGQDLTGSQASST

-113 FKTPLLSIVRRMA
+113 FKTPILSIVRRMA

-135 ISHQRVGGETL
+135 VSHQRVGGETL
-146 DGQVIQKIETADT
+146 DGQVTQKIVAGDT
-159 IEINS
+159 VEINS

-179 VFASGVSGY
+179 VIVSGVPGY
-188 APGSQTKTEG
+188 KEGSKTKTDG

-207 NGKKAVMQAVNGKP
+207 NGKKAVMQAVNGIP
-221 KVSGDTRDNLDNMT
+221 KNEGDTRENLDNMT

-243 TFLAGA
+243 TLLAA
-249 SAASESQLTITPENF
+249 SSAASESQLTITPENF
-264 QPREKEV
+264 QPREKSV

-312 ERTYLLGCKSR
+312 ERTYLMGIKSR

-343 NQLTNTYSIGD
+343 NQLTNTYAIGD
-354 TYTLGD
+354 EYTLSD
-360 MIAISKLQFTEFS
+360 LIAISKLQFTEFS
-373 ENDRCFAFCGKN
+373 ESDRCFAFCGKN

-407 EFDLTFKRFK
+407 EFDLSFKRFK
-417 DTFGSI
+417 DTFGSL
-423 DFVWTQTLD
+423 DFIWAQTLD

-455 KKEQTNDMSKGGGE
+455 KREQTNDMSKGGGE

-496 ADKIAKI
+496 ASKINKI
-503 ATESLGAIISAKEL
+503 ATESLGAIISAAKL
-517 PKTPSKGMKVA
+517 PDTPTKGMKVA
-528 LTQDYTLKGANSPTD
+528 LTKDYTKGETT
-543 DVKYEAGTVL
+543 YEAGTV
-553 YYTGTAWTLY
+553 YYYDGSAWSVY
-563 AGQDTAQ
+563 AGQDVAA

>member
-1 MYKMKK
+1 MNYFSFQSVLKMV
-7 NCFKNFMSGQFIMKM
+7 
-22 ILMLVAVVTG
+22 LMLLAVATG
-32 GGMMAVADLVEPQ
+32 GGVLALADNVEPQ
-45 IGDEGVNPASK
+45 IGNEGVEPASK
-56 ETVAAK
+56 ETVKAK
-62 EPVDPNAND
+62 EPVNPDTND
-71 RLSPGGNK
+71 RLSPGGKK
-79 DGQELTGSQASST
+79 DGQDLTGSQASST

-100 DKEWDSEIVKFYP
+100 EKEWDSEIVKFYP
-113 FKTPLLSIVRRMA
+113 FKTPILSIVRQMA

-135 ISHQRVGGETL
+135 VSHQRVGGETL
-146 DGQVIQKIETADT
+146 DGQVTQKIVAGDT
-159 IEINS
+159 VEINS

-179 VFASGVSGY
+179 VIVSGVPGY
-188 APGSQTKTEG
+188 KEGSKTKTEG
-198 TLMLYVIEA
+198 TLMLYVIES
-207 NGKKAVMQAVNGKP
+207 NGKKAVMQAVNGVP
-221 KVSGDTRDNLDNMT
+221 KNEGDTRENLDNMT

-243 TFLAGA
+243 TLLAA
-249 SAASESQLTITPENF
+249 SSAASESQLTITPENF
-264 QPREKEV
+264 QPREKSV

-312 ERTYLLGCKSR
+312 ERTYLMGIKSR

-343 NQLTNTYSIGD
+343 NQLTNTYAIGD
-354 TYTLGD
+354 EYTLSD
-360 MIAISKLQFTEFS
+360 LIAISKLQFTEFS
-373 ENDRCFAFCGKN
+373 ENNRCFAFCGKN
-385 AIERLENI
+385 AIERLENV
-393 KLEGSHQNDFINHN
+393 KLEGSHQNDFISHN
-407 EFDLTFKRFK
+407 EFDLSFKRFK

-423 DFVWTQTLD
+423 DFIWAQTLD
-432 LMGMSDFMV
+432 LMGLSDFMV

-455 KKEQTNDMSKGGGE
+455 KREQTNDMSKGGGE

-496 ADKIAKI
+496 ASKINKI
-503 ATESLGAIISAKEL
+503 ATESLGAIISAAKL
-517 PKTPSKGMKVA
+517 PATPAKGMKVA
-528 LTQDYTLKGANSPTD
+528 LTKDYVNGATT
-543 DVKYEAGTVL
+543 YEAGTV
-553 YYTGTAWTLY
+553 YYYDGSAWSIY
-563 AGQDTAQ
+563 AGQDVAS

>member
-1 MYKMKK
+1 MKK
-7 NCFKNFMSGQFIMKM
+7 VMNYFSFQSVLKM
-22 ILMLVAVVTG
+22 VLMLFAVVTG
-32 GGMMAVADLVEPQ
+32 GGVLALADNVEPQ
-45 IGDEGVNPASK
+45 IGNEGVEPASK
-56 ETVAAK
+56 ETVEAK
-62 EPVDPNAND
+62 EPVNPEGND
-71 RLSPGGNK
+71 RLSPGGKK
-79 DGQELTGSQASST
+79 DGQDLTGSQASST

-113 FKTPLLSIVRRMA
+113 FKTPILSIVRRMA

-135 ISHQRVGGETL
+135 VSHQRVGGETL
-146 DGQVIQKIETADT
+146 DGQVTQKIVAGDT
-159 IEINS
+159 VEINS

-179 VFASGVSGY
+179 VIVSGVPGY
-188 APGSQTKTEG
+188 KEGSKTKTEG
-198 TLMLYVIEA
+198 TLMLYVIES
-207 NGKKAVMQAVNGKP
+207 NGKKAVMQAVNGIP
-221 KVSGDTRDNLDNMT
+221 KNEGDTRENLDNMT

-243 TFLAGA
+243 TLLAA
-249 SAASESQLTITPENF
+249 SSAASESQLTITPENF
-264 QPREKEV
+264 QPREKSV

-312 ERTYLLGCKSR
+312 ERTYLMGIKSR

-343 NQLTNTYSIGD
+343 NQLTNTYAIGD
-354 TYTLGD
+354 EYTLSD
-360 MIAISKLQFTEFS
+360 LIAISKLQFTEFS

-407 EFDLTFKRFK
+407 EFDLSFKRFK
-417 DTFGSI
+417 DTFGSL
-423 DFVWTQTLD
+423 DFIWAQTLD

-455 KKEQTNDMSKGGGE
+455 KREQPNDMSKGGGE

-496 ADKIAKI
+496 ASKINKI
-503 ATESLGAIISAKEL
+503 ATESLGAIISAAKL
-517 PKTPSKGMKVA
+517 PDTPTKGMKVA
-528 LTQDYTLKGANSPTD
+528 LTKDYTKGETT
-543 DVKYEAGTVL
+543 YEAGTV
-553 YYTGTAWTLY
+553 YYYDGSAWSVY
-563 AGQDTAQ
+563 AGQDVAA

>member
-1 MYKMKK
+1 MKK
-7 NCFKNFMSGQFIMKM
+7 VMNYFSFQSVLKM
-22 ILMLVAVVTG
+22 VLMLLAVATG
-32 GGMMAVADLVEPQ
+32 GGVLALADNVEPQ
-45 IGDEGVNPASK
+45 IGNEGVKPASK
-56 ETVAAK
+56 ETVESK
-62 EPVDPNAND
+62 EPVNPDTND
-71 RLSPGGNK
+71 RLSPGGKK
-79 DGQELTGSQASST
+79 DGQDLTGSQASST

-100 DKEWDSEIVKFYP
+100 EKEWDSEIVKFYP
-113 FKTPLLSIVRRMA
+113 FKTPILSIVRQMA
-126 KTVNIKNWS
+126 KTVNIKNWYV
-135 ISHQRVGGETL
+135 SHQRVGGETL
-146 DGQVIQKIETADT
+146 DGQVTQKIVAGDT
-159 IEINS
+159 VEINS

-179 VFASGVSGY
+179 VIVSGVPGY
-188 APGSQTKTEG
+188 KEGSKTKTEG
-198 TLMLYVIEA
+198 TLMLYVIES
-207 NGKKAVMQAVNGKP
+207 NGKKAVMQAVNGIP
-221 KVSGDTRDNLDNMT
+221 KNEGDTRENLDNMT

-243 TFLAGA
+243 TLLAA
-249 SAASESQLTITPENF
+249 SSAASESQLTITPENF
-264 QPREKEV
+264 QPREKSV

-312 ERTYLLGCKSR
+312 ERTYLMGIKSR

-343 NQLTNTYSIGD
+343 NQLTNTYAIGD
-354 TYTLGD
+354 EYTLSD
-360 MIAISKLQFTEFS
+360 LIAISKLQFTEFS
-373 ENDRCFAFCGKN
+373 ENNRCFAFCGKN
-385 AIERLENI
+385 AIERLENV

-407 EFDLTFKRFK
+407 EFDLSFKRFK

-423 DFVWTQTLD
+423 DFIWAQTLD
-432 LMGMSDFMV
+432 LMGLSDFMV

-455 KKEQTNDMSKGGGE
+455 KREQTNDMSKGGGE

-496 ADKIAKI
+496 ASKINKI
-503 ATESLGAIISAKEL
+503 ATESLGAIISAAKL
-517 PKTPSKGMKVA
+517 PATPAKGMKVA
-528 LTQDYTLKGANSPTD
+528 LTKDYVNGGTT
-543 DVKYEAGTVL
+543 YEAGTV
-553 YYTGTAWTLY
+553 YYYDGSAWSVY
-563 AGQDTAQ
+563 AGQDVAA

>member
-1 MYKMKK
+1 MKK
-7 NCFKNFMSGQFIMKM
+7 VMNYFSFQSVLKM
-22 ILMLVAVVTG
+22 VLMLLAVATG
-32 GGMMAVADLVEPQ
+32 GGVLALADNVEPQ
-45 IGDEGVNPASK
+45 IGNEGVEPASK
-56 ETVAAK
+56 ETVEAK
-62 EPVDPNAND
+62 EPVNPEGND
-71 RLSPGGNK
+71 RLSPGGKK
-79 DGQELTGSQASST
+79 DGQDLTGSQASST

-113 FKTPLLSIVRRMA
+113 FKTPILSIVRRMA

-135 ISHQRVGGETL
+135 VSHQRVGGETL
-146 DGQVIQKIETADT
+146 DGQVTQKIVAGDT
-159 IEINS
+159 VEINS

-179 VFASGVSGY
+179 VIVSGVPGY
-188 APGSQTKTEG
+188 KEGSKTKTEG

-207 NGKKAVMQAVNGKP
+207 NGKKAVMQAVNGIP
-221 KVSGDTRDNLDNMT
+221 KNDGDTRENLDNMT

-243 TFLAGA
+243 TLLAA
-249 SAASESQLTITPENF
+249 SSAASESQLTITPENF
-264 QPREKEV
+264 QPREKYV

-312 ERTYLLGCKSR
+312 ERTYLMGVKSR

-343 NQLTNTYSIGD
+343 NQLTNTYAIGD
-354 TYTLGD
+354 EYTLSD
-360 MIAISKLQFTEFS
+360 LIAISKLQFTEFS

-407 EFDLTFKRFK
+407 EFDLSFKRFK

-423 DFVWTQTLD
+423 DFIWAQTLD

-455 KKEQTNDMSKGGGE
+455 KREQTNDMSKGGGE

-496 ADKIAKI
+496 ASKINKI
-503 ATESLGAIISAKEL
+503 ATESLGAIISAAEL
-517 PKTPSKGMKVA
+517 PATPAKGMKVA
-528 LTQDYTLKGANSPTD
+528 LTKDYVNGETT
-543 DVKYEAGTVL
+543 YEAGTV
-553 YYTGTAWTLY
+553 YYYDGSAWSVY
-563 AGQDTAQ
+563 AGQDVAA

>member
-1 MYKMKK
+1 MKK
-7 NCFKNFMSGQFIMKM
+7 VMNYFSFQSVLKM
-22 ILMLVAVVTG
+22 VLMLLAVVTG
-32 GGMMAVADLVEPQ
+32 GGVLALADNVEPQ
-45 IGDEGVNPASK
+45 IGNEGVEPASK
-56 ETVAAK
+56 ETVEAK
-62 EPVDPNAND
+62 EPVNPEGND
-71 RLSPGGNK
+71 RLSPGGKK
-79 DGQELTGSQASST
+79 DGQDLTGSQASST

-113 FKTPLLSIVRRMA
+113 FKTPILSIVRRMA

-135 ISHQRVGGETL
+135 VSHQRVGGETL
-146 DGQVIQKIETADT
+146 DGQVTQKIVAGDT
-159 IEINS
+159 VEINS

-179 VFASGVSGY
+179 VIVSGVAGY
-188 APGSQTKTEG
+188 KEGSKTKTEG

-207 NGKKAVMQAVNGKP
+207 NGKKAVMQAVNGIP
-221 KVSGDTRDNLDNMT
+221 KNEGDTRENLDNMT

-243 TFLAGA
+243 TLLAA
-249 SAASESQLTITPENF
+249 SSAASESQLTITPENF
-264 QPREKEV
+264 QPREKSV

-312 ERTYLLGCKSR
+312 ERTYLMGVKSR

-343 NQLTNTYSIGD
+343 NQLTNTYAIGD
-354 TYTLGD
+354 EYTLSD
-360 MIAISKLQFTEFS
+360 LIAISKLQFTEFS

-407 EFDLTFKRFK
+407 EFDLSFKRFK
-417 DTFGSI
+417 DTFGSL
-423 DFVWTQTLD
+423 DFIWAQTLD

-455 KKEQTNDMSKGGGE
+455 KREQTNDMSKGGGE

-496 ADKIAKI
+496 ASKINKI
-503 ATESLGAIISAKEL
+503 ATESLGAIISAAKL
-517 PKTPSKGMKVA
+517 PDTPTKGMKVA
-528 LTQDYTLKGANSPTD
+528 LTKDYTKGETT
-543 DVKYEAGTVL
+543 YEAGTV
-553 YYTGTAWTLY
+553 YYYDGSAWSVY
-563 AGQDTAQ
+563 AGQDVAA

>member
-1 MYKMKK
+1 MKK
-7 NCFKNFMSGQFIMKM
+7 VMNYFSFQSVLKM
-22 ILMLVAVVTG
+22 VLMLLAVATG
-32 GGMMAVADLVEPQ
+32 GGVLALADNVEPQ
-45 IGDEGVNPASK
+45 IGNEGVEPASK
-56 ETVAAK
+56 ETVEAK
-62 EPVDPNAND
+62 EPVNPDTND
-71 RLSPGGNK
+71 RLSPGGKK
-79 DGQELTGSQASST
+79 DGQDLTGSQASST

-113 FKTPLLSIVRRMA
+113 FKTPILSIVRRMA

-135 ISHQRVGGETL
+135 VSHQRVGGETL
-146 DGQVIQKIETADT
+146 DGQVTQKIVAGDT
-159 IEINS
+159 VEINS

-179 VFASGVSGY
+179 VIVSGVPGY
-188 APGSQTKTEG
+188 KEGSKTKTEG

-207 NGKKAVMQAVNGKP
+207 NGKKAVMQAVNGIP
-221 KVSGDTRDNLDNMT
+221 KNEGDTRENLDNMT

-243 TFLAGA
+243 TLLAA
-249 SAASESQLTITPENF
+249 SSAASESQLTITPENF
-264 QPREKEV
+264 QPREKSV

-312 ERTYLLGCKSR
+312 ERTYLMGIKSR

-343 NQLTNTYSIGD
+343 NQLTNTYAIGD
-354 TYTLGD
+354 EYTLSD
-360 MIAISKLQFTEFS
+360 LIAISKLQFTEFS
-373 ENDRCFAFCGKN
+373 ESDRCFAFCGKN

-407 EFDLTFKRFK
+407 EFDLSFKRFK
-417 DTFGSI
+417 DTFGSL
-423 DFVWTQTLD
+423 DFIWAQTLD

-455 KKEQTNDMSKGGGE
+455 KREQTNDMSKGGGE

-496 ADKIAKI
+496 ASKINKI
-503 ATESLGAIISAKEL
+503 ATESLGAIISAAKL
-517 PKTPSKGMKVA
+517 PDTPTKGMKVA
-528 LTQDYTLKGANSPTD
+528 LTKDYTKGETT
-543 DVKYEAGTVL
+543 YEAGTV
-553 YYTGTAWTLY
+553 YYYDGSAWSVY
-563 AGQDTAQ
+563 AGQDVAA

>member
-1 MYKMKK
+1 MNYFSFQSVLKMV
-7 NCFKNFMSGQFIMKM
+7 
-22 ILMLVAVVTG
+22 LMLFAVVTG
-32 GGMMAVADLVEPQ
+32 GGVLALADNVEPQ
-45 IGDEGVNPASK
+45 IGNEGVEPASK
-56 ETVAAK
+56 ETVEAK
-62 EPVDPNAND
+62 EPVNPEGND
-71 RLSPGGNK
+71 RLSPGGKK
-79 DGQELTGSQASST
+79 DGQDLTGSQASST

-113 FKTPLLSIVRRMA
+113 FKTPILSIVRRMA

-135 ISHQRVGGETL
+135 VSHQRVGGETL
-146 DGQVIQKIETADT
+146 DGQVTQKIVAGDT
-159 IEINS
+159 VEINS

-179 VFASGVSGY
+179 VIVSGVPGY
-188 APGSQTKTEG
+188 KEGSKTKTEG
-198 TLMLYVIEA
+198 TLMLYVIES
-207 NGKKAVMQAVNGKP
+207 NGKKAVMQAVNGIP
-221 KVSGDTRDNLDNMT
+221 KNEGDTRENLDNMT

-243 TFLAGA
+243 TLLAA
-249 SAASESQLTITPENF
+249 SSAASESQLTITPENF
-264 QPREKEV
+264 QPREKSV

-312 ERTYLLGCKSR
+312 ERTYLMGIKSR

-343 NQLTNTYSIGD
+343 NQLTNTYAIGD
-354 TYTLGD
+354 EYTLSD
-360 MIAISKLQFTEFS
+360 LIAISKLQFTEFS

-407 EFDLTFKRFK
+407 EFDLSFKRFK
-417 DTFGSI
+417 DTFGSL
-423 DFVWTQTLD
+423 DFIWAQTLD

-455 KKEQTNDMSKGGGE
+455 KREQTNDMSKGGGE

-496 ADKIAKI
+496 ASKINKI
-503 ATESLGAIISAKEL
+503 ATESLGAIISAAKL
-517 PKTPSKGMKVA
+517 PDTPTKGMKVA
-528 LTQDYTLKGANSPTD
+528 LTKDYTKGETT
-543 DVKYEAGTVL
+543 YEAGTV
-553 YYTGTAWTLY
+553 YYYDGSAWSVY
-563 AGQDTAQ
+563 AGQDVAA

>member
-1 MYKMKK
+1 MKK
-7 NCFKNFMSGQFIMKM
+7 VMNYFSFQSVLKM
-22 ILMLVAVVTG
+22 VLMLLAVATG
-32 GGMMAVADLVEPQ
+32 GGVLALADNVEPQ
-45 IGDEGVNPASK
+45 IGNEGVKPASK
-56 ETVAAK
+56 ETVEAK
-62 EPVDPNAND
+62 EPVNPDTND
-71 RLSPGGNK
+71 RLSPGGKK
-79 DGQELTGSQASST
+79 DGQDLTGSQASST

-100 DKEWDSEIVKFYP
+100 EKEWDSEIVKFYP
-113 FKTPLLSIVRRMA
+113 FKTPILSIVRQMA

-135 ISHQRVGGETL
+135 VSHQRVGGETL
-146 DGQVIQKIETADT
+146 DGQVTQRIVAGDT
-159 IEINS
+159 VEINS

-179 VFASGVSGY
+179 VIVSGVPGY
-188 APGSQTKTEG
+188 KEGSKTKTEG
-198 TLMLYVIEA
+198 TLMLYVIES
-207 NGKKAVMQAVNGKP
+207 NGKKAVMQAVNGIP
-221 KVSGDTRDNLDNMT
+221 KNEGDTRENLDNMT

-243 TFLAGA
+243 TLLAA
-249 SAASESQLTITPENF
+249 SSAASESQLTITPENF
-264 QPREKEV
+264 QPREKSV

-312 ERTYLLGCKSR
+312 ERTYLMGIKSR

-343 NQLTNTYSIGD
+343 NQLTNTYAIGD
-354 TYTLGD
+354 EYTLSD
-360 MIAISKLQFTEFS
+360 LIAISKLQFTEFS
-373 ENDRCFAFCGKN
+373 ENNRCFAFCGKN
-385 AIERLENI
+385 AIERLENV

-407 EFDLTFKRFK
+407 EFDLSFKRFK

-423 DFVWTQTLD
+423 DFIWAQTLD
-432 LMGMSDFMV
+432 LMGLSDFMV

-455 KKEQTNDMSKGGGE
+455 KREQTNDMSKGGGE

-496 ADKIAKI
+496 ASKINKI
-503 ATESLGAIISAKEL
+503 ATESLGAIISAAKL
-517 PKTPSKGMKVA
+517 PDTPAKGMKVA
-528 LTQDYTLKGANSPTD
+528 LTKDYVNGATT
-543 DVKYEAGTVL
+543 YEAGTV
-553 YYTGTAWTLY
+553 YYYDGSAWSIY
-563 AGQDTAQ
+563 AGQDVAA

>member
-1 MYKMKK
+1 MKK
-7 NCFKNFMSGQFIMKM
+7 VMNYFSFQSVLKM
-22 ILMLVAVVTG
+22 VLMLLAVATG
-32 GGMMAVADLVEPQ
+32 GGVLALADNVEPQ
-45 IGDEGVNPASK
+45 IGNEGVEPASK
-56 ETVAAK
+56 ETVEAK
-62 EPVDPNAND
+62 EPVNPEGND
-71 RLSPGGNK
+71 RLSPGGKK
-79 DGQELTGSQASST
+79 DGQDLTGSQASST

-113 FKTPLLSIVRRMA
+113 FKTPILSIVRRMA

-135 ISHQRVGGETL
+135 VSHQRVGGETL
-146 DGQVIQKIETADT
+146 DGQVTQKIVAGDT
-159 IEINS
+159 VEINS

-179 VFASGVSGY
+179 VIVSGVPGY
-188 APGSQTKTEG
+188 KEGSKTKTEG

-207 NGKKAVMQAVNGKP
+207 NGKKAVMQAVNGIP
-221 KVSGDTRDNLDNMT
+221 KNEGDTRENLDNMT

-243 TFLAGA
+243 TLLAA
-249 SAASESQLTITPENF
+249 SSAASESQLTITPENF
-264 QPREKEV
+264 QPREKSV

-312 ERTYLLGCKSR
+312 ERTYLMGIKSR

-343 NQLTNTYSIGD
+343 NQLTNTYAIGD
-354 TYTLGD
+354 EYTLSD
-360 MIAISKLQFTEFS
+360 LIAISKLQFTEFS

-407 EFDLTFKRFK
+407 EFDLSFKRFK
-417 DTFGSI
+417 DTFGSL
-423 DFVWTQTLD
+423 DFIWAQTLD

-455 KKEQTNDMSKGGGE
+455 KREQTNDMSKGGGE

-496 ADKIAKI
+496 ASKINKI
-503 ATESLGAIISAKEL
+503 ATESLGAIISAAEL
-517 PKTPSKGMKVA
+517 PATPAKGMKVA
-528 LTQDYTLKGANSPTD
+528 LTKNYVNGETTYD
-543 DVKYEAGTVL
+543 AGTV
-553 YYTGTAWTLY
+553 YYYDGSAWSVY
-563 AGQDTAQ
+563 AGQDVAA

>member
-1 MYKMKK
+1 MKK
-7 NCFKNFMSGQFIMKM
+7 VMNYFSFQSVLKM
-22 ILMLVAVVTG
+22 VLMLLAVVTG
-32 GGMMAVADLVEPQ
+32 GGILALADNVEPQ
-45 IGDEGVNPASK
+45 IGNEGVEPASK
-56 ETVAAK
+56 ETVEAK
-62 EPVDPNAND
+62 EPVNPEGND
-71 RLSPGGNK
+71 RLSPGGKK
-79 DGQELTGSQASST
+79 DGQDLTGSQASST

-113 FKTPLLSIVRRMA
+113 FKTPILSIVRQMA

-135 ISHQRVGGETL
+135 VSHQRVGGETL
-146 DGQVIQKIETADT
+146 DGQVTQKIVAGDT
-159 IEINS
+159 VEINS

-179 VFASGVSGY
+179 VIVSGVPGY
-188 APGSQTKTEG
+188 KEGSKTKTEG

-207 NGKKAVMQAVNGKP
+207 NGKKAVMQAVNGIP
-221 KVSGDTRDNLDNMT
+221 KNEGDTRENLDNMT

-243 TFLAGA
+243 TLLAA
-249 SAASESQLTITPENF
+249 SSAASESQLTITPENF
-264 QPREKEV
+264 QPREKSV

-312 ERTYLLGCKSR
+312 ERTYLMGIKSR

-343 NQLTNTYSIGD
+343 NQLTNTYAIGD
-354 TYTLGD
+354 EYTLSD
-360 MIAISKLQFTEFS
+360 LIAISKLQFTEFS

-407 EFDLTFKRFK
+407 EFDLSFKRFK
-417 DTFGSI
+417 DTFGSL
-423 DFVWTQTLD
+423 DFIWAQTLD

-455 KKEQTNDMSKGGGE
+455 KREQTNDMSKGGGE

-496 ADKIAKI
+496 ASKINKI
-503 ATESLGAIISAKEL
+503 ATESLGAIISAAEL
-517 PKTPSKGMKVA
+517 PATPAKGMKVA
-528 LTQDYTLKGANSPTD
+528 LTKDYVNGETT
-543 DVKYEAGTVL
+543 YEAGTV
-553 YYTGTAWTLY
+553 YYYDGSAWSVY
-563 AGQDTAQ
+563 AGQDVAA

>member
-7 NCFKNFMSGQFIMKM
+7 NCFKNFMSGQFVFKM
-22 ILMLVAVVTG
+22 ILMLLAVVTG
-32 GGMMAVADLVEPQ
+32 GGVMATADLVEPQ

-79 DGQELTGSQASST
+79 DGQDLTGSQASST

-146 DGQVIQKIETADT
+146 DGQIIQKIETADT

>member
-1 MYKMKK
+1 MKK
-7 NCFKNFMSGQFIMKM
+7 VMNYFSFQSVLKM
-22 ILMLVAVVTG
+22 VLMLLAVVTG
-32 GGMMAVADLVEPQ
+32 GGVLALADNVEPQ
-45 IGDEGVNPASK
+45 IGNEGVEPASK
-56 ETVAAK
+56 ETVEAK
-62 EPVDPNAND
+62 EPVNPEGND
-71 RLSPGGNK
+71 RLSPGGKK
-79 DGQELTGSQASST
+79 DGQDLTGSQASST

-113 FKTPLLSIVRRMA
+113 FKTPILSIVRRMA

-135 ISHQRVGGETL
+135 VSHQRVGGETL
-146 DGQVIQKIETADT
+146 DGQVTQKIVAGDT
-159 IEINS
+159 VEINS

-179 VFASGVSGY
+179 VIVSGVPGY
-188 APGSQTKTEG
+188 KEGSKTKTEG

-207 NGKKAVMQAVNGKP
+207 NGKKAVMQAVNGIP
-221 KVSGDTRDNLDNMT
+221 KNEGDTRENLDNMT

-243 TFLAGA
+243 TLLAA
-249 SAASESQLTITPENF
+249 SSAASESQLTITPENF
-264 QPREKEV
+264 QPREKSV

-312 ERTYLLGCKSR
+312 ERTYLLGIKSR

-343 NQLTNTYSIGD
+343 NQLTNTYAIGD
-354 TYTLGD
+354 EYTLSD
-360 MIAISKLQFTEFS
+360 LIAISKLQFTEFS

-407 EFDLTFKRFK
+407 EFDLSFKRFK
-417 DTFGSI
+417 DTFGSL
-423 DFVWTQTLD
+423 DFIWAQTLD

-455 KKEQTNDMSKGGGE
+455 KREQTNDMSKGGGE

-496 ADKIAKI
+496 ASKINKI
-503 ATESLGAIISAKEL
+503 ATESLGAIISAAKL
-517 PKTPSKGMKVA
+517 PATPTKGMKVA
-528 LTQDYTLKGANSPTD
+528 LTKDYTKGDTT
-543 DVKYEAGTVL
+543 YEAGTV
-553 YYTGTAWTLY
+553 YYYDGSAWSVY
-563 AGQDTAQ
+563 AGQDVAA

>member
-1 MYKMKK
+1 MNYFSFQSVLKMV
-7 NCFKNFMSGQFIMKM
+7 
-22 ILMLVAVVTG
+22 LMLLAVVTG
-32 GGMMAVADLVEPQ
+32 GGILALADNVEPQ
-45 IGDEGVNPASK
+45 IGNEGVEPASK
-56 ETVAAK
+56 ETVEAK
-62 EPVDPNAND
+62 EPVNPEGND
-71 RLSPGGNK
+71 RLSPGGKK
-79 DGQELTGSQASST
+79 DGQDLTGSQASST

-113 FKTPLLSIVRRMA
+113 FKTPILSIVRRMA

-135 ISHQRVGGETL
+135 VSHQRVGGETL
-146 DGQVIQKIETADT
+146 DGQVTQKIVAGDT
-159 IEINS
+159 VEINS

-179 VFASGVSGY
+179 VIVSGVPGY
-188 APGSQTKTEG
+188 KEGSKTKTEG

-207 NGKKAVMQAVNGKP
+207 NGKKAVMQAINGIP
-221 KVSGDTRDNLDNMT
+221 KNEGDTRENLDNMT

-243 TFLAGA
+243 TLLAA
-249 SAASESQLTITPENF
+249 SSAASESQLTITPENF
-264 QPREKEV
+264 QPREKSV

-312 ERTYLLGCKSR
+312 ERTYLMGIKSR

-343 NQLTNTYSIGD
+343 NQLTNTYAIGD
-354 TYTLGD
+354 EYTLSD
-360 MIAISKLQFTEFS
+360 LIAISKLQFTEFS

-407 EFDLTFKRFK
+407 EFDLSFKRFK
-417 DTFGSI
+417 DTFGSL
-423 DFVWTQTLD
+423 DFIWAQTLD

-455 KKEQTNDMSKGGGE
+455 KREQTNDMSKGGGE

-496 ADKIAKI
+496 ASKINKI
-503 ATESLGAIISAKEL
+503 ATESLGAIISAAKL
-517 PKTPSKGMKVA
+517 PDTPTKGMKVA
-528 LTQDYTLKGANSPTD
+528 LTKDYTKGETT
-543 DVKYEAGTVL
+543 YEAGTV
-553 YYTGTAWTLY
+553 YYYDGSAWSVY
-563 AGQDTAQ
+563 AGQDVAA

>member
-1 MYKMKK
+1 MNYFSFQSVLKMV
-7 NCFKNFMSGQFIMKM
+7 
-22 ILMLVAVVTG
+22 LMLLAVVTG
-32 GGMMAVADLVEPQ
+32 GGVLALADNVEPQ
-45 IGDEGVNPASK
+45 IGNEGVEPASK
-56 ETVAAK
+56 ETVEAK
-62 EPVDPNAND
+62 EPVNPEGND
-71 RLSPGGNK
+71 RLSPGGKK
-79 DGQELTGSQASST
+79 DGQDLTGSQASST

-113 FKTPLLSIVRRMA
+113 FKTPILSIVRRMA

-135 ISHQRVGGETL
+135 VSHQRVGGETL
-146 DGQVIQKIETADT
+146 DGQVTQKIVAGDT
-159 IEINS
+159 VEINS

-179 VFASGVSGY
+179 VIVSGVPGY
-188 APGSQTKTEG
+188 KEGSKTKTEG

-207 NGKKAVMQAVNGKP
+207 NGKKAVMQAVNGIP
-221 KVSGDTRDNLDNMT
+221 KNEGDTRENLDNMT

-243 TFLAGA
+243 TLLAA
-249 SAASESQLTITPENF
+249 SSAASESQLTITPENF
-264 QPREKEV
+264 QPREKSV

-312 ERTYLLGCKSR
+312 ERTYLMGIKSR

-343 NQLTNTYSIGD
+343 NQLTNTYAIGD
-354 TYTLGD
+354 EYTLSD
-360 MIAISKLQFTEFS
+360 LIAISKLQFTEFS

-407 EFDLTFKRFK
+407 EFDLSFKRFK
-417 DTFGSI
+417 DTFGSL
-423 DFVWTQTLD
+423 DFIWAQTLD

-455 KKEQTNDMSKGGGE
+455 KREQTNDMSKGGGE

-496 ADKIAKI
+496 ASKINKI
-503 ATESLGAIISAKEL
+503 ATESLGAIISAAKL
-517 PKTPSKGMKVA
+517 PDTPTKGMKVA
-528 LTQDYTLKGANSPTD
+528 LTKDYTKGETA
-543 DVKYEAGTVL
+543 YEAGTV
-553 YYTGTAWTLY
+553 YYYDGSAWSVY
-563 AGQDTAQ
+563 AGQDVAA

>member
-1 MYKMKK
+1 MKRTI
-7 NCFKNFMSGQFIMKM
+7 KNFLTHQSFFKIFM
-22 ILMLVAVVTG
+22 MLLAVVTG
-32 GGMMAVADLVEPQ
+32 GGVMAAADTFEPQ
-45 IGDEGVNPASK
+45 IGNEGPNPASADIVS
-56 ETVAAK
+56 EK
-62 EPVDPNAND
+62 EPVNANTND
-71 RLSPGGNK
+71 RLSPGGRK
-79 DGQELTGSQASST
+79 DGQDLTGTQASST

-100 DKEWDSEIVKFYP
+100 DKEWDDEIVKFYP
-113 FKTPLLSIVRRMA
+113 FKTPLLSIVRQMA
-126 KTVNIKNWS
+126 KTVNIKNWEV
-135 ISHQRVGGETL
+135 SHQRVGGETL
-146 DGQVIQKIETADT
+146 DGQVTTAIAAGDT
-159 IEINS
+159 IELNS
-164 TNFSGSIRP
+164 SNFSGSIRP

-179 VFASGVSGY
+179 VIASGVAGY
-188 APGSQTKTEG
+188 AEGSKTKKEG

-207 NGKKAVMQAVNGKP
+207 NGKKAVMQAINGMP
-221 KVSGDTRDNLDNMT
+221 KNEGDTRDNLDNMT
-235 CPEIPVGT
+235 CPAIPVGT
-243 TFLAGA
+243 TLLAAA

-264 QPREKEV
+264 QPREKKV

-343 NQLTNTYSIGD
+343 NQLTNTYAIGD

-360 MIAISKLQFTEFS
+360 LIAISKLQFTEFS

-385 AIERLENI
+385 AIEKLENV
-393 KLEGSHQNDFINHN
+393 KLDGSHQNDFLNHN
-407 EFDLTFKRFK
+407 EFDLSFKRFK

-432 LMGMSDFMV
+432 LLGMSDFMI

-496 ADKIAKI
+496 ADKVAQIA
-503 ATESLGAIISAKEL
+503 AESLNTILSAKEF
-517 PKTPSKGMKVA
+517 PSTPSTGMKVA
-528 LTQDYTLKGANSPTD
+528 LTQDYTKG
-543 DVKYEAGTVL
+543 DVTYEQGTVY
-553 YYTGTAWTLY
+553 YYTGTAWVIYT
-563 AGQDTAQ
+563 GQDTAA